1 MHPPYFSG
9 STRKNY
15 RTAVFLTMPNNAD
28 GQMLL
33 RLAQERGIAV
43 GQKRRVEITAENSG
57 H

>member
-1 MHPPYFSG
+1 MYPPYFSG

-15 RTAVFLTMPNNAD
+15 RTAVFLTMPNSAD
-28 GQMLL
+28 GQTLL

-43 GQKRRVEITAENSG
+43 GQKRCAGITAENSG